1 MIAKDFPKLVK
12 KFENELDVVLPVDPA
27 AVHGA
32 VAEKYFELVIRKL
45 NKIRNFLDVMR
56 HYEHIQIVE
65 VPNRIKL
72 FTIDNTIVLC
82 YNKDAELV
90 ESAIFGID
98 WLIEEY
104 GELYMKYKKVDTEDI
119 GRLEEVLG
127 INNIEDV
134 LKEVDEHDKT
144 V

>member
-12 KFENELDVVLPVDPA
+12 RFESELDVVLPADPA

-32 VAEKYFELVIRKL
+32 VAEKYFELIIRRL

-56 HYEHIQIVE
+56 HYEHIQIIE

-72 FTIDNTIVLC
+72 FTIDDTIVLC
-82 YNKDAELV
+82 YHKEAELV

-98 WLIEEY
+98 WLIDEY
-104 GELYMKYKKVDTEDI
+104 GELYMKFKKVDIEDVE
-119 GRLEEVLG
+119 RLEEILG
-127 INNIEDV
+127 IDSVENMI
-134 LKEVDEHDKT
+134 KEEEHDKT
-144 V
+144 Y